1 MAMFGLLV
9 LDKPSGVTSRRVVD
23 RVLRFVR
30 PTKVGHAGT
39 LDPLAAGVLL
49 LGLGQATRL
58 VEYVHELPKQYQ
70 ATFLLGRSST
80 TEDIDGEIT
89 ELPDAVPPTRE
100 QIEQAADT
108 LRGDIQQR
116 PPAFSALKVAGRR
129 AYELARAGETPE
141 LAPRG
146 VRINRLTITR
156 YDYPELCLDV
166 ECSSGTYVRSLG
178 RDLAERAGSA
188 AVMSALVRTAIG
200 PFTLAEAADPEA
212 ITARKSR
219 YSCAGPHSG
228 RARVDG
234 GGRAIRS
241 RRRAHRR
248 GLPVSV
254 AGVSGERC
262 ARGGRSRPLAGRSG
276 AAFRRSISTGEE
288 FSAGRLS
295 PARQTVRPHKP
306 RDRHRRSSAVRF
318 LRGNPRPKPRYVV
331 TRARLSIGAITP
343 STYPCRA
350 RHNRVYGSTNLP
362 YKPRWTSP
370 RRRTCPG
377 DRQRREVPAPMKD
390 SPATMSEARSIKLDL
405 AALALLALCDLP
417 RPGAGDV
424 QPGRLVRRLVYP
436 RRPRRPTPAGARA
449 PWRPTCCCKALAW
462 ERSTW
467 WVR

>member
-9 LDKPSGVTSRRVVD
+9 LDKPSGVTSRRIVD

-212 ITARKSR
+212 ITRENLVTLVRDPILA
-219 YSCAGPHSG
+219 
-228 RARVDG
+228 V
-234 GGRAIRS
+234 
-241 RRRAHRR
+241 R
-248 GLPVSV
+248 GLMEEVVLSDRDV
-254 AGVSGERC
+254 ERVGARIAGFSGWRLGRTLR
-262 ARGGRSRPLAGRSG
+262 RGGRSRPLAGRSG

-318 LRGNPRPKPRYVV
+318 SRGNPRPKPRYVV

-350 RHNRVYGSTNLP
+350 
-362 YKPRWTSP
+362 
-370 RRRTCPG
+370 
-377 DRQRREVPAPMKD
+377 PAQ
-390 SPATMSEARSIKLDL
+390 SGVWLNQPALQTKMDQPEAPDM
-405 AALALLALCDLP
+405 
-417 RPGAGDV
+417 
-424 QPGRLVRRLVYP
+424 PGRPP
-436 RRPRRPTPAGARA
+436 RAARCRH
-449 PWRPTCCCKALAW
+449 P
-462 ERSTW
+462 
-467 WVR
+467 